1 MEGLLLSRETQ
12 NSIINNNCEND
23 VYGNDFYG
31 NKIVDQN
38 WKNTS
43 KRANKNYQID
53 FSDLGI
59 INDTVMNIIQNA
71 KSRND
76 YILEVNYLSSGA
88 LRLFL
93 NIYRNVTRKLGYKK
107 AIEFLKRFI
116 ESEVGVS
123 FDEFYENV
131 GELFDITGFNDIF
144 HFDDD
149 Y

>member
-1 MEGLLLSRETQ
+1 MDGLLLSRETQ
-12 NSIINNNCEND
+12 NSIINNN
-23 VYGNDFYG
+23 YGNDVYG

-59 INDTVMNIIQNA
+59 TNDTVMNIIQNA

-76 YILEVNYLSSGA
+76 YVLEVNYFDSDA

-93 NIYRNVTRKLGYKK
+93 NIYKIIKRDFGHQK

-149 Y
+149 YY